1 SKFIRYLEK
10 PISRQHTVSG
20 NDQGLLGSV
29 GRGKIGRGKLHRK
42 HISSVSDARKMKGPF
57 EIVGRLHCIASNA
70 FSLPNRSEPCFF
82 AIWIEVA
89 SKAVGCKISGEMGG
103 VRGRRRRITYSNIR
117 ISVTVFV
124 LCGHFFHW
132 QTAKMSHVD
141 GVIGV
146 GRIEDDSY

>member
-1 SKFIRYLEK
+1 
-10 PISRQHTVSG
+10 
-20 NDQGLLGSV
+20 
-29 GRGKIGRGKLHRK
+29 
-42 HISSVSDARKMKGPF
+42 KMKGPF

-117 ISVTVFV
+117 ISVTDFG
-124 LCGHFFHW
+124 LSGHFFHW

-146 GRIEDDSY
+146 GRIEDDSYNLANGIRSNKVEKKGPVEMARMLVRLGSLNLAIIKESPGI